1 MLEEGE
7 AGEAR
12 EHRGGEE
19 VGVKLDEL
27 GVEEVSSK
35 LKICQ
40 VH

>member
-7 AGEAR
+7 EVEAR

-27 GVEEVSSK
+27 GGEVVSSK
-35 LKICQ
+35 VKVSQ

>member
-7 AGEAR
+7 EVEAR

-27 GVEEVSSK
+27 GME
-35 LKICQ
+35 
-40 VH
+40 

>member
-7 AGEAR
+7 EVEAR

-27 GVEEVSSK
+27 GMGQGGPKV
-35 LKICQ
+35 KICQ